1 MRKIFLQSVIAL
13 SAITAF
19 MSCSKDIEAFN
30 ASAIEEKQKNDYT
43 SSFVAKYGP
52 IDPNQSWDFT
62 TGERRLATRG
72 ATTISTTI
80 MENGISWGDVSKIKT
95 VKQDDAD
102 AWNHTNIVIENDNA
116 TEKNGALLNA
126 MVKALPEGVGRTGQ
140 SVVLVAPSS
149 GFWIYPLFSGGL
161 LTYDL
166 KVKVGNQEPVTVFTK
181 DWINFQTVN
190 GMKKVINKNGE
201 YVEDGT
207 VNMKGIYI
215 EAPVGTAIEVYIDNI
230 YCYTKAA
237 GNDAYE
243 KAFPSPAGTTNGRAI
258 YVDIDKGIRPEIE
271 GVTLKENAVIKYI
284 GIEDISAGAPLPGDN
299 DFNDLV
305 LAVIG
310 DPDVPQEK
318 IITENQYEVTTCR
331 AKRYMIEDL
340 GAIGDFDFNDVVI
353 DVEEYT
359 VYTHKVTSENGV
371 MTSDEIISTTTA
383 PTKAFIRALGGTI
396 DFELHIGDTK
406 WVKSE
411 SEYNTATMYN
421 TQGTIDY
428 TKALAEFEVTG
439 YNYDNNNITFHANG
453 KDGKLYTV
461 TFPKKGEA
469 PMMIAVDPT
478 QKWMNERV
486 SVPKSWFYLP
496 E

>member
-30 ASAIEEKQKNDYT
+30 ASAIEEKQKNDYA

-95 VKQDDAD
+95 VKQDDA
-102 AWNHTNIVIENDNA
+102 WNHTNIVIENDNA

-126 MVKALPEGVGRTGQ
+126 MVKALPEGRGQ
-140 SVVLVAPSS
+140 NGKPVVLVAPSS
-149 GFWIYPLFSGGL
+149 GFWIYPLFSGGI

-166 KVKVGNQEPVTVFTK
+166 KVKVGDQAPVTVFTK

-190 GMKKVINKNGE
+190 GMQKDNVYAKG
-201 YVEDGT
+201 GT
-207 VNMKGIYI
+207 INMKGIYI
-215 EAPVGTAIEVYIDNI
+215 EAPVGTAVEIYIDNI
-230 YCYTKAA
+230 YNHTPAA
-237 GNDAYE
+237 GNNNGRAY
-243 KAFPSPAGTTNGRAI
+243 PSPAGTTNGRAI
-258 YVDIDKGIRPEIE
+258 YVDIPEGIRPEIE

-284 GIEDISAGAPLPGDN
+284 GIEDIAEGLSYDSTDN

-310 DPDVPQEK
+310 NPDVPQEK
-318 IITENQYEVTTCR
+318 IIEEDQYEVETCVP
-331 AKRYMIEDL
+331 KRYMIEDL
-340 GAIGDFDFNDVVI
+340 GSIGDFDFNDIVV
-353 DVEEYT
+353 DVEDYT
-359 VYTHKVTSENGV
+359 VETHKVTRENGV
-371 MTSDEIISTTTA
+371 ITSDKVISTTSA
-383 PTKAFIRALGGTI
+383 PTKAVIRALGGTI
-396 DFELHIGDTK
+396 DFELRIGDTIWK
-406 WVKSE
+406 KSD
-411 SEYNTATMYN
+411 SEYVVTTMYN

-428 TKALAEFEVTG
+428 DKVLAEFEVTG
-439 YNYDNNNITFHANG
+439 WNAGANNISV
-453 KDGKLYTV
+453 TV
-461 TFPKKGEA
+461 TEKSGDVFTITFPKKGTA
-469 PMMIAVDPT
+469 PMIIAVDPT
-478 QKWMNERV
+478 QKWMGERV

>member
-30 ASAIEEKQKNDYT
+30 ASAIEEKQKNDYA

-126 MVKALPEGVGRTGQ
+126 MVKALPEGRGQ
-140 SVVLVAPSS
+140 NGKPVVLVAPSS

-166 KVKVGNQEPVTVFTK
+166 KVKVGDQAPVTVFTK

-190 GMKKVINKNGE
+190 GMQKVINKNGE

-237 GNDAYE
+237 GNAYE

-258 YVDIDKGIRPEIE
+258 YVDIDEGIRPVIE

-284 GIEDISAGAPLPGDN
+284 GIEDISADAPLTGDN

-310 DPDVPQEK
+310 NPDVPQEK
-318 IITENQYEVTTCR
+318 IIEEDQYEVKTCVP
-331 AKRYMIEDL
+331 KRYMIEDL
-340 GAIGDFDFNDVVI
+340 GSIGDFDFNDIVV
-353 DVEEYT
+353 DVEDYT
-359 VYTHKVTSENGV
+359 VETHKVTYENGV
-371 MTSDEIISTTTA
+371 IKTDEVISTASA
-383 PTKAFIRALGGTI
+383 PTKAVIRALGGTI
-396 DFELHIGDTK
+396 DFELKIGDTIWK
-406 WVKSE
+406 KSD
-411 SEYNTATMYN
+411 SEYVVTTMYN

-428 TKALAEFEVTG
+428 DKVLAEFEVSG
-439 YNYDNNNITFHANG
+439 WNAGANNISV
-453 KDGKLYTV
+453 TV
-461 TFPKKGEA
+461 TEKSGDVFTITFPKKGTA
-469 PMMIAVDPT
+469 PMIIAVDPT
-478 QKWMNERV
+478 QKWMGERK
-486 SVPKSWFYLP
+486 SVPSSWFYT

>member
-52 IDPNQSWDFT
+52 IDSNQSWDFT

-126 MVKALPEGVGRTGQ
+126 MVKALPEGRGQ
-140 SVVLVAPSS
+140 NGKPVVLVAPSS

-166 KVKVGNQEPVTVFTK
+166 KVKVGDQAPVTVFTK

-201 YVEDGT
+201 YVEAGT
-207 VNMKGIYI
+207 VNMKGVYI
-215 EAPVGTAIEVYIDNI
+215 EAPSTLRLLSVQLSKYILTIFTAIRRPQVMMH
-230 YCYTKAA
+230 TKKHFPHLLAPPT
-237 GNDAYE
+237 DAPSMWTSTRASVLRL
-243 KAFPSPAGTTNGRAI
+243 KA
-258 YVDIDKGIRPEIE
+258 
-271 GVTLKENAVIKYI
+271 
-284 GIEDISAGAPLPGDN
+284 
-299 DFNDLV
+299 
-305 LAVIG
+305 
-310 DPDVPQEK
+310 
-318 IITENQYEVTTCR
+318 
-331 AKRYMIEDL
+331 
-340 GAIGDFDFNDVVI
+340 
-353 DVEEYT
+353 
-359 VYTHKVTSENGV
+359 
-371 MTSDEIISTTTA
+371 
-383 PTKAFIRALGGTI
+383 
-396 DFELHIGDTK
+396 
-406 WVKSE
+406 
-411 SEYNTATMYN
+411 
-421 TQGTIDY
+421 
-428 TKALAEFEVTG
+428 
-439 YNYDNNNITFHANG
+439 
-453 KDGKLYTV
+453 
-461 TFPKKGEA
+461 
-469 PMMIAVDPT
+469 
-478 QKWMNERV
+478 
-486 SVPKSWFYLP
+486 
-496 E
+496 

>member
-52 IDPNQSWDFT
+52 IDSNQSWDFT

-126 MVKALPEGVGRTGQ
+126 MVKALPEGRGQ
-140 SVVLVAPSS
+140 NGKPVVLVAPSS

-166 KVKVGNQEPVTVFTK
+166 KVKVGDQAPVTVFTK

-201 YVEDGT
+201 YVEAGT
-207 VNMKGIYI
+207 VNMKGVYI

-258 YVDIDKGIRPEIE
+258 YVDIDEGIRPEIE

-318 IITENQYEVTTCR
+318 IITENKYEVKTCVP
-331 AKRYMIEDL
+331 KRYMIEDL
-340 GAIGDFDFNDVVI
+340 GSIGDFDFNDIVV
-353 DVEEYT
+353 DVEDYT
-359 VYTHKVTSENGV
+359 VETHKVSYENGV
-371 MTSDEIISTTTA
+371 IKTDEVESTKSA
-383 PTKAFIRALGGTI
+383 PSKAVIRALGGTI
-396 DFELHIGDTK
+396 DFELQIGDTK
-406 WVKSE
+406 WKKSE
-411 SEYNTATMYN
+411 NGFEVTTMYN

-428 TKALAEFEVTG
+428 DKVLAEFEVSG
-439 YNYDNNNITFHANG
+439 WNAGANNISV
-453 KDGKLYTV
+453 TV
-461 TFPKKGEA
+461 TEKSGDVFTITFPKKGTA
-469 PMMIAVDPT
+469 PMIIAVDPT
-478 QKWMNERV
+478 QKWMGERK
-486 SVPKSWFYLP
+486 SVPSSWFYT

>member
-1 MRKIFLQSVIAL
+1 MRKIFLQSVVAL

-95 VKQDDAD
+95 VKQDDD

-181 DWINFQTVN
+181 DWINFQTIN

-243 KAFPSPAGTTNGRAI
+243 KALPSPAGTTNGRAI

-318 IITENQYEVTTCR
+318 IITENKYEVKTCVP
-331 AKRYMIEDL
+331 KRYMIEDL
-340 GAIGDFDFNDVVI
+340 GSIGDFDFNDIVV
-353 DVEEYT
+353 DVEDYT
-359 VYTHKVTSENGV
+359 VETHMVTYENGV
-371 MTSDEIISTTTA
+371 IKTDVVESTKSA
-383 PTKAFIRALGGTI
+383 PSKAIIRALGGTI
-396 DFELHIGDTK
+396 DFELQIGDTK
-406 WVKSE
+406 WKKSG
-411 SEYNTATMYN
+411 SEYGVTTMYN

-428 TKALAEFEVTG
+428 DKVLAEFEVTG
-439 YNYDNNNITFHANG
+439 WNASANNISV
-453 KDGKLYTV
+453 TV
-461 TFPKKGEA
+461 TEKSGNVVNIKFPKKGTA
-469 PMMIAVDPT
+469 PMIIAVDPT
-478 QKWMNERV
+478 QKWMGERV
-486 SVPKSWFYLP
+486 SVPSTWFY
-496 E
+496 

>member
-1 MRKIFLQSVIAL
+1 MRKIFLQSVVAL

-30 ASAIEEKQKNDYT
+30 ASAIEEKQKNDYA

-126 MVKALPEGVGRTGQ
+126 MVKALPEGRGQ
-140 SVVLVAPSS
+140 NGKPVVLVAPSS

-166 KVKVGNQEPVTVFTK
+166 KVKVGDQAPVTVFTK

-190 GMKKVINKNGE
+190 GMQKDNVYAKG
-201 YVEDGT
+201 GT
-207 VNMKGIYI
+207 INMKGIYI
-215 EAPVGTAIEVYIDNI
+215 EAPVGTAVEIYIDNI
-230 YCYTKAA
+230 YNHTPAA
-237 GNDAYE
+237 GNNNGRAY
-243 KAFPSPAGTTNGRAI
+243 PSPAGTTNGRAI
-258 YVDIDKGIRPEIE
+258 YVDIPEGIRPEIE

-284 GIEDISAGAPLPGDN
+284 GIEDIAEGLSYDRTDN

-310 DPDVPQEK
+310 NPDVPQEK
-318 IITENQYEVTTCR
+318 IITEDHYEVKTCVP
-331 AKRYMIEDL
+331 KRYMIEDL
-340 GAIGDFDFNDVVI
+340 GSIGDFDFNDIVV
-353 DVEEYT
+353 DVEDYT
-359 VYTHKVTSENGV
+359 VETHKVSYENGV
-371 MTSDEIISTTTA
+371 IKTDEVESTKSA
-383 PTKAFIRALGGTI
+383 PSKAVIRALGGTI
-396 DFELHIGDTK
+396 DFELQIGDTK
-406 WVKSE
+406 WKKSE
-411 SEYNTATMYN
+411 NGFEVTTMYN

-428 TKALAEFEVTG
+428 DKVLAEFEVSG
-439 YNYDNNNITFHANG
+439 WNAGANNISV
-453 KDGKLYTV
+453 TV
-461 TFPKKGEA
+461 TEKSGNVFTITFPKKGTA
-469 PMMIAVDPT
+469 PMIIAVDPT
-478 QKWMNERV
+478 QKWMGERK
-486 SVPKSWFYLP
+486 SVPSSWFYT

>member
-30 ASAIEEKQKNDYT
+30 ASAIEEKQKNDYA

-72 ATTISTTI
+72 TTTISTTI

-318 IITENQYEVTTCR
+318 IITENKYEVKTCVP
-331 AKRYMIEDL
+331 KRYMIEDL
-340 GAIGDFDFNDVVI
+340 GSIGDFDFNDIVV
-353 DVEEYT
+353 DVEDYT
-359 VYTHKVTSENGV
+359 VETHKVTYENGV
-371 MTSDEIISTTTA
+371 IKTDVVESTKSA
-383 PTKAFIRALGGTI
+383 PSKAIIRALGGTI
-396 DFELHIGDTK
+396 DFELQIGDTK
-406 WVKSE
+406 WKKSE
-411 SEYNTATMYN
+411 SDYVVTTMYN

-428 TKALAEFEVTG
+428 DKVLAEFEVTG
-439 YNYDNNNITFHANG
+439 WNASDNNISVTVTEKSGHVFNITF
-453 KDGKLYTV
+453 
-461 TFPKKGEA
+461 PKEGTA
-469 PMMIAVDPT
+469 PMIIAVDPT
-478 QKWMNERV
+478 QKWMGERV
-486 SVPKSWFYLP
+486 SVPSTWFY
-496 E
+496 

>member
-72 ATTISTTI
+72 TTTISTTI

-318 IITENQYEVTTCR
+318 IITENKYEVKTCVP
-331 AKRYMIEDL
+331 KRYMIEDL
-340 GAIGDFDFNDVVI
+340 GSIGDFDFNDIVV
-353 DVEEYT
+353 DVEDYT
-359 VYTHKVTSENGV
+359 VETHMVTYENGV
-371 MTSDEIISTTTA
+371 IKTDVVESTKSA
-383 PTKAFIRALGGTI
+383 PSKAIIRALGGTI
-396 DFELHIGDTK
+396 DFELQIGDTK
-406 WVKSE
+406 WKKSE
-411 SEYNTATMYN
+411 SEYGVTTMYN

-428 TKALAEFEVTG
+428 DKVLAEFEVTG
-439 YNYDNNNITFHANG
+439 WNASDNNISVTVTEKSGHVFNITF
-453 KDGKLYTV
+453 
-461 TFPKKGEA
+461 PKEGTA
-469 PMMIAVDPT
+469 PMIIAVDPT
-478 QKWMNERV
+478 QKWMGERV
-486 SVPKSWFYLP
+486 SVPSTWFY
-496 E
+496 

>member
-1 MRKIFLQSVIAL
+1 M
-13 SAITAF
+13 
-19 MSCSKDIEAFN
+19 
-30 ASAIEEKQKNDYT
+30 
-43 SSFVAKYGP
+43 
-52 IDPNQSWDFT
+52 
-62 TGERRLATRG
+62 
-72 ATTISTTI
+72 
-80 MENGISWGDVSKIKT
+80 
-95 VKQDDAD
+95 
-102 AWNHTNIVIENDNA
+102 
-116 TEKNGALLNA
+116 
-126 MVKALPEGVGRTGQ
+126 
-140 SVVLVAPSS
+140 
-149 GFWIYPLFSGGL
+149 
-161 LTYDL
+161 
-166 KVKVGNQEPVTVFTK
+166 
-181 DWINFQTVN
+181 
-190 GMKKVINKNGE
+190 
-201 YVEDGT
+201 
-207 VNMKGIYI
+207 
-215 EAPVGTAIEVYIDNI
+215 
-230 YCYTKAA
+230 
-237 GNDAYE
+237 
-243 KAFPSPAGTTNGRAI
+243 
-258 YVDIDKGIRPEIE
+258 
-271 GVTLKENAVIKYI
+271 
-284 GIEDISAGAPLPGDN
+284 PGDN

>member
-80 MENGISWGDVSKIKT
+80 MDNGISWGDPSKIEVTQGETSWLKSFIQ
-95 VKQDDAD
+95 VSS
-102 AWNHTNIVIENDNA
+102 ENV

-126 MVKALPEGVGRTGQ
+126 MVKALPEGQRQNGKP
-140 SVVLVAPSS
+140 VVLVAPSS

-166 KVKVGNQEPVTVFTK
+166 KVKVGNQAPVTVFTK

-237 GNDAYE
+237 GNAYE

-340 GAIGDFDFNDVVI
+340 GAIGDFDFNDVVV

-396 DFELHIGDTK
+396 DFELTIGDTR

-411 SEYNTATMYN
+411 NGFDAKTMYN
-421 TQGTIDY
+421 TKGNNDFD
-428 TKALAEFEVTG
+428 KVLAEFEVSG
-439 YNYDNNNITFHANG
+439 WDYDANKINIKVMG
-453 KDGKLYTV
+453 KDGRIYEV
-461 TFPKKGEA
+461 AFPKAGEA
-469 PMMIAVDPT
+469 PMIIAVDPT
-478 QKWMNERV
+478 QEWMKERV
-486 SVPKSWFYLP
+486 SVPSSWFYIP

>member
-30 ASAIEEKQKNDYT
+30 ASAIEEKQKNDYA

-318 IITENQYEVTTCR
+318 IITENKYEVKTCVP
-331 AKRYMIEDL
+331 KRYMIEDL
-340 GAIGDFDFNDVVI
+340 GSIGDFDFNDIVV
-353 DVEEYT
+353 DVEDYT
-359 VYTHKVTSENGV
+359 VETHMVTYENGV
-371 MTSDEIISTTTA
+371 IKTDVVESTKSA
-383 PTKAFIRALGGTI
+383 PSKAIIRALGGTI
-396 DFELHIGDTK
+396 DFELQIGDTK
-406 WVKSE
+406 WKKSE
-411 SEYNTATMYN
+411 SDYVVTTMYN

-428 TKALAEFEVTG
+428 DKVLAEFEVTG
-439 YNYDNNNITFHANG
+439 WNASDNNISVTVTEKSGRVFNITF
-453 KDGKLYTV
+453 
-461 TFPKKGEA
+461 PKEGTA
-469 PMMIAVDPT
+469 PMIIAVDPT
-478 QKWMNERV
+478 QKWMGERV
-486 SVPKSWFYLP
+486 SVPSTWFY
-496 E
+496 

>member
-126 MVKALPEGVGRTGQ
+126 MVKALPEGRGQ
-140 SVVLVAPSS
+140 NGKPVVLVAPSS

-166 KVKVGNQEPVTVFTK
+166 KVKVGDQAPVTVFTK

-201 YVEDGT
+201 YVEAGT
-207 VNMKGIYI
+207 VNMKGVYI

-258 YVDIDKGIRPEIE
+258 YVDIDEGIRPEIE

-310 DPDVPQEK
+310 NPDVPQEK
-318 IITENQYEVTTCR
+318 IIEEDQYEVKTCVP
-331 AKRYMIEDL
+331 KRYMIEDL
-340 GAIGDFDFNDVVI
+340 GSIGDFDFNDIVV
-353 DVEEYT
+353 DVEDYT
-359 VYTHKVTSENGV
+359 VETHKVTYENGV
-371 MTSDEIISTTTA
+371 IKTDVVESTKSA
-383 PTKAFIRALGGTI
+383 PSKAIIRALGGTI
-396 DFELHIGDTK
+396 DFELQIGDTK
-406 WVKSE
+406 WKKSE
-411 SEYNTATMYN
+411 SDYVVTTMYN

-428 TKALAEFEVTG
+428 DKVLAEFEVTG
-439 YNYDNNNITFHANG
+439 WNASDNNISV
-453 KDGKLYTV
+453 TV
-461 TFPKKGEA
+461 TEKSGNVVNIKFPKKGTA
-469 PMMIAVDPT
+469 PMIIAVDPT
-478 QKWMNERV
+478 QKWMGERV
-486 SVPKSWFYLP
+486 SVPSTWFY
-496 E
+496 